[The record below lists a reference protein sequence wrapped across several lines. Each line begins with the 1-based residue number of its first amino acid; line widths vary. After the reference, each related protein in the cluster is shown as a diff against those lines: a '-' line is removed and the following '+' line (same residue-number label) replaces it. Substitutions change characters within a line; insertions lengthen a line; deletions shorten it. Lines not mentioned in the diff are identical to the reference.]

1 MTITVLLNDVAY
13 PLFSKKLCI
22 NPPNSSSL
30 YNKRLCNKADWFDD
44 ECHTAKQLYCN
55 ALLTFNR
62 CKSNENR
69 IIMCNLKLIYK
80 RLVKK
85 KKRLSENNKIREIE
99 RLRHAKPK
107 DFWKLF
113 TKKRNTNNNIPLEDF
128 FNYFSSLHQDLTNAQ
143 EQESEEFC
151 HNYDFDSTDCNF
163 EELDKPI
170 TVDEVEVVIR
180 YLKRNKSFS
189 GDQLLNEY
197 FLESFDIL
205 SGHIVDIFNAI
216 LNSGFFPTQWSEGII
231 VPLFKKND
239 PNNVNNYRGI
249 TLVSCFSK
257 IFTGVLNNR
266 LNKWAENNDVLS
278 DSQFGFRKGRSTTDA
293 IFVLNAIIQKI
304 LNENGR
310 LFCAFIDLKK
320 AFDSVYLNGL
330 WYKLYKLGI
339 NAKMLRVIKDMYN
352 KVKTC
357 VRGCNSY
364 SDFFYCAV
372 GLKQGEV
379 ISPILFS
386 LYIEDLELFL
396 QEDPTCGLSLDEITF
411 ILMLFADDMVIL
423 GKDRND
429 LQRSLDLL
437 NSYCNKWGLA
447 VNTEKTK
454 VVVFRKRGGLLN
466 NESWAYNGT
475 PLEVVNNFNYL
486 GTVFNYTGTF
496 VLNQETLVGKGLKAL
511 NCLLYNLKRYP
522 LRPKL
527 VCQLFDAFVGSIL
540 NYSCEIWGFGKCKD
554 IERIHLKFCKILLKV
569 KSSTCNVGVYGELG
583 RYPLYIN
590 RYSRIIK
597 FWCHILQSN
606 NILILKLYN
615 SLVASC
621 NNGKTNW
628 AKGVKTLLDNY
639 GFSYVWSNPFSVN
652 LNTFHLHFKHKV
664 IDVFKQTWYNDVNNS
679 RSLILYKSFKQS
691 FELEHYL
698 SVLPKKF
705 RIVLAQL
712 RLSAHHLRIETGR
725 YAHNRVDRALRLC
738 TLCDRSDLEDE
749 YHFVLICPVYSQIRQ
764 KYIRPFYYLRPSVYK
779 FIKLMQSNQIN
790 VLRNLGKY
798 VYESFAIRKSLIL

>member
-1 MTITVLLNDVAY
+1 M
-13 PLFSKKLCI
+13 
-22 NPPNSSSL
+22 
-30 YNKRLCNKADWFDD
+30 DWFDD

-80 RLVKK
+80 RLVKR

-107 DFWKLF
+107 DICKLF

-170 TVDEVEVVIR
+170 TVDEVEVVMR

-189 GDQLLNEY
+189 GDYLLNEY
-197 FLESFDIL
+197 FLETFVRL

-216 LNSGFFPTQWSEGII
+216 LNSVFFPTQWSEGII

-278 DSQFGFRKGRSTTDA
+278 DSQFGFRMGRSTTDA

-304 LNENGR
+304 LNEKGR
-310 LFCAFIDLKK
+310 LFCTFIDLKK

-339 NAKMLRVIKDMYN
+339 NAKLLRVIEDMYN

-364 SDFFYCAV
+364 SEFFDCAV

-386 LYIEDLELFL
+386 LFIEDLELFL

-411 ILMLFADDMVIL
+411 ILMLFADDTVIL

-429 LQRSLDLL
+429 LQRRLDLL
-437 NSYCNKWGLA
+437 NSYCNKWG
-447 VNTEKTK
+447 V
-454 VVVFRKRGGLLN
+454 
-466 NESWAYNGT
+466 S
-475 PLEVVNNFNYL
+475 
-486 GTVFNYTGTF
+486 
-496 VLNQETLVGKGLKAL
+496 
-511 NCLLYNLKRYP
+511 
-522 LRPKL
+522 
-527 VCQLFDAFVGSIL
+527 
-540 NYSCEIWGFGKCKD
+540 
-554 IERIHLKFCKILLKV
+554 
-569 KSSTCNVGVYGELG
+569 
-583 RYPLYIN
+583 
-590 RYSRIIK
+590 
-597 FWCHILQSN
+597 
-606 NILILKLYN
+606 
-615 SLVASC
+615 
-621 NNGKTNW
+621 
-628 AKGVKTLLDNY
+628 
-639 GFSYVWSNPFSVN
+639 
-652 LNTFHLHFKHKV
+652 
-664 IDVFKQTWYNDVNNS
+664 
-679 RSLILYKSFKQS
+679 
-691 FELEHYL
+691 
-698 SVLPKKF
+698 
-705 RIVLAQL
+705 
-712 RLSAHHLRIETGR
+712 
-725 YAHNRVDRALRLC
+725 
-738 TLCDRSDLEDE
+738 
-749 YHFVLICPVYSQIRQ
+749 
-764 KYIRPFYYLRPSVYK
+764 
-779 FIKLMQSNQIN
+779 
-790 VLRNLGKY
+790 GKY
-798 VYESFAIRKSLIL
+798 RKN